1 MEIRTPAVAGMF
13 YPGTEEA
20 LENELDRLIP
30 ANEGEKVDAIG
41 IVSPHAGYIYS
52 GSIAAETIASVNIP
66 KKIIL
71 LGPNHTGLGSRASVM
86 SDGEWSL
93 PNGTVPV
100 DSPLAEKLL
109 GSARLFKRDI
119 LAHMKEHSLEVQIP
133 FLLHERKDITIV
145 PVSFMGLS
153 LEDCRIAGK
162 AIAQTIT
169 STGEDVLIVASSDM
183 THFESQSSAKEKDS
197 KAIDRVLSLDP
208 EGLMRVVRE
217 NDISMCGV
225 LPVTVMLFA
234 ALELGA
240 KKASLVSYATSGDV
254 SGDYDRVVGY
264 AGMVIE

>member
-13 YPGTEEA
+13 YPGTKVA
-20 LENELDRLIP
+20 LEKELDRLIP
-30 ANEGEKVDAIG
+30 AKDGEKINAIG

-52 GSIAAETIASVNIP
+52 GPIAGKTIASVKIP

-86 SDGEWSL
+86 CDGEWSL
-93 PNGTVPV
+93 PNGTVSV
-100 DSPLAEKLL
+100 DSCLAKKLL
-109 GSARLFKRDI
+109 GSATIFKSDI
-119 LAHMKEHSLEVQIP
+119 LAHLKEHSLEVQIP
-133 FLLHERKDITIV
+133 FLLHERDDISIV

-162 AIAQTIT
+162 AIAQAIM
-169 STGEDVLIVASSDM
+169 SASEDVLIVASSDM
-183 THFESQSSAKEKDS
+183 THYESQSSAKEKDS
-197 KAIDRVLSLDP
+197 KAIDRVLSLEP

-240 KKASLVSYATSGDV
+240 KKASLVTYATSGDV
-254 SGDYDRVVGY
+254 SGDYGSVVGY